1 MYIIAMAVLAPVI
14 LIGCLAGIYCVWCRK
29 RTEKSNSAATDPR
42 PGPMPAK
49 SYFGGFGDMWMQS
62 SATTGSK
69 SGYKSLDTMGATA
82 WTPRVSMRFTT
93 Q

>member
-1 MYIIAMAVLAPVI
+1 MAVAIATLFGAI
-14 LIGCLAGIYCVWCRK
+14 LGIYYVWCRK
-29 RTEKSNSAATDPR
+29 RTKKSKGAATG
-42 PGPMPAK
+42 PGSDPMPEK

-93 Q
+93 